1 MASNVATDWGFVL
14 AEVVPLALA
23 IAASPFA
30 IVPAIL
36 LLFTERPRAT
46 GGAFLAGWL
55 LGLTVVTT
63 AAALLTSVLEAI
75 DGSSAWLTWAR
86 IVAGVLLLALAVR
99 KLMRRGTV
107 TAPPPWI
114 ASVSSATPS
123 RAFVLAV
130 VMSVANPKILVLA
143 GAAGVIIGTADLDR
157 SATAL
162 AVVITVVVAAI
173 SVAVPVL
180 LYLVLGQRVLRPLG
194 RARDWLLR
202 NNAIVMAVVFLI
214 LGVALLREGI
224 SGLW

>member
-1 MASNVATDWGFVL
+1 MESDWAFVL

-23 IAASPFA
+23 VAVSPFA

-55 LGLTVVTT
+55 LGLIVVTT

-75 DGSSAWLTWAR
+75 DGSSAWLSWAR
-86 IVAGVLLLALAVR
+86 IIAGVLLVALAVR
-99 KLMRRGTV
+99 KVLRRGVV

-114 ASVSSATPS
+114 ATVSSATPS

-157 SATAL
+157 AYTAL
-162 AVVITVVVAAI
+162 AVAITVVVAAI
-173 SVAVPVL
+173 TVAVPVL
-180 LYLVLGQRVLRPLG
+180 LYVVLGDRVLRPLG
-194 RARDWLLR
+194 RARDWLMR

-214 LGVALLREGI
+214 LGVALLTEGV
-224 SGLW
+224 SALR